1 MGNIPV
7 RTAMTRGA
15 IYLGFWLLL
24 AGTDLA
30 DLPTGLV
37 AAVAATW
44 TSLHLLPPSSGR
56 FRYAALARL
65 ALRFGQESIMGGV
78 NVARLALNPR
88 LPLRPGFVVYPVC
101 LPQGTA
107 RNAFCVMTSAMPG
120 TLPAGIDDS
129 GALIYHCLNV
139 DESVAAQLT
148 IDEGLLLQGIGE
160 TDDDA

>member
-1 MGNIPV
+1 
-7 RTAMTRGA
+7 
-15 IYLGFWLLL
+15 
-24 AGTDLA
+24 
-30 DLPTGLV
+30 
-37 AAVAATW
+37 
-44 TSLHLLPPSSGR
+44 
-56 FRYAALARL
+56 
-65 ALRFGQESIMGGV
+65 MGGV

-139 DESVAAQLT
+139 EQSVTEQLT
-148 IDEGLLLQGIGE
+148 LDEGLLLQAMGE